1 MLSNSST
8 NKIEKEFEN
17 LRKELLDLTLRNQLL
32 NFKSRAKTIVIN
44 NQTPINIFQTLV
56 LQENK
61 MYFVSNKKDKKE
73 EKSSVWD
80 HIPFDFSKFSEG
92 NKKLEV
98 DLTPNELQKRLY
110 YINNQARTM
119 LQEQGYNILYLA
131 VGFLEWVDKSKPRQS
146 NKAPLVLIPVSM
158 ERKKVGESFNLEW
171 NGEDIQTNIS
181 LKAKLLEAGIELPD
195 FEFKKYGE
203 VIDHYIEKVKH
214 AVHKMENW
222 KVNHNIAL
230 GFFSFTKFVMYNDLN
245 PDSWASNVDL
255 TKNELI
261 QAIFNPAKNNVEA
274 FNEEDID
281 SQLDYQTMY
290 QVLDADSSQIAA
302 IQDVKS
308 GRNLVVEG
316 PPGTGKSQTIVNLIA
331 ELLAEGK
338 SVLFVS
344 EKMAA
349 LDVVK
354 DRLTNVGLGK
364 FVLELHSH
372 KTRRKKFLKD
382 LQKATTVR
390 AVDTLNI
397 DQTIR
402 KLETLKIQLDDY
414 ASVIHRPVA
423 AVNLSAF
430 QLYGMKEAADDHF
443 SRKQSIIPLVRFNNP
458 ESITLKDLDDI
469 ILSLESVAELYQT
482 ISKENP
488 WSKCSPKSLLP
499 GDLREIEMLINDTLK
514 SLDAFLVERGRVYD
528 IYGIKKPE
536 TLNEFKKSLSA
547 FDIIKTQNSELIDAQ
562 ILKSGAWDNN
572 NDDPYRLIQELAKYQ
587 KVAGILDKFNPNI
600 YHADIDRLIY
610 ELNELSHKKFRFFKG
625 NQHIELVER
634 YYNYPVQDD
643 INSII
648 DDLNQAKIAIRIK
661 KNLEANEQL
670 AKKYYG
676 GYWHLN
682 ADINDLKAIAQ
693 WMTQFTALTNDGIFS
708 QNTIDILSKDL
719 FDINPERDLVDYI
732 NSGNEFSND
741 LDKLKSKLNPR
752 SKLIFK
758 KGANDVSFEEWQSQL
773 YNWRGQLSSLHLWSQ
788 YLNTKNSLQGTTAE
802 LFVDSIEKRNIKKD
816 DIKSLVEGNFA
827 DSMLNILFVENHE
840 LATFIGEL
848 HENRIRE
855 FKDLDKKIL
864 TLNRKRIFHKLNSN
878 IPQIFGAT
886 ENPQA
891 KVLAG
896 EFTRKSGHLPVRKLL
911 EKAGGMIKQIKP
923 CFMMSPLSVAQYLD
937 PTNEELQ
944 FDVVIFDE
952 ASQVKPEDA
961 LGAFM
966 RGKTAVVMGDT
977 QQLPPTSFFDQMASG
992 ESDEEEATSLDMES
1006 ILHLCKLSF
1015 PVKMLKWHY
1024 RSRHESLIN
1033 VSNKEF
1039 YDNELLVYPS
1049 PSHNDSELGLKFH
1062 YNPDT
1067 AYERGSSSAN
1077 PKEAEDVV
1085 EAIFDH
1091 FDRYGDTKSL
1101 GVGTFSVAQKNA
1113 ILEKL
1118 EEKRRERPEFEPLFS
1133 ENKDERFFVKN
1144 LETIQGDERD
1154 VILISVGY
1162 GFDDE
1167 RKMSLN
1173 FGPLNQDGGERRLN
1187 VLITRARQK
1196 CVVFSNFKAS
1206 SMKLT
1211 ANPPHGVRALR
1222 EFLEYAENLTMGTH
1236 VGEEH
1241 TSAPFED
1248 AIASFLEEN
1257 GYIVDKQ
1264 IGCAGFRV
1272 DLAIVDE
1279 ENPGRYILGITTDG
1293 KMYASSK
1300 VARDR
1305 DRLREQVLEGLGWK
1319 LYHLWST
1326 DWYRNRDLGR
1336 KKLLDFIEKSIK
1348 ETRKEQK
1355 IAREKE
1361 EKRRIEAEKRAEELR
1376 RKREKELE
1384 EQKRKEAEAM
1394 LGDNVEVIS
1403 QDGLDFDDDIIFVSK
1418 DSEDEF
1424 GSDDEIEFVQDES
1437 PSQFVEVEDNEPK
1450 VDIKVKSPS
1459 QFVEVEDDEPKDDIE
1474 VKSPSRFVEV
1484 EDEVKKDFDEGSP
1497 NESVEVNG
1505 DSSAFDDF
1513 IFKDD
1518 GWDAIEDEN
1527 ENHPDDETSVDD
1539 NKTSDTNQDS
1549 QIIDKEKSDDVEVN
1563 LDSKESMDDISLED
1577 DEITEFINENLDESF
1592 DKISSSNADEEE
1604 ITNPEESVDVNI
1616 EEFLEELTD
1625 DSSNNNL
1632 NDGDEN
1638 EDTLE
1643 RDEDDSENVQHKDEE
1658 VSKET
1663 EEEYSQEIDDD
1674 LDSPKVKFGSTISKV
1689 SGGGILSSIKNKFS
1703 LFNDDENSDEEPAE
1717 EMGEKIKDKLENDDF
1732 IYVDHNDDE
1741 EIDEDIVESDSDS
1754 VDDEIIEEKVGDEE
1768 IIEKE
1773 PQKEK
1778 IDDSASVGEE
1788 IIEDEVVD
1796 EEILEKDSQ
1805 KQRIDDS
1812 ASVGEEIIEDEVVD
1826 EEILE
1831 KEPQKQRIDDVVD
1844 SVDDEIIEID
1854 DVEEDIIPEPV
1865 KNNKKQK
1872 PEVTFNKSADTMGLD
1887 EIPEQNDDDFDVK
1900 PEKDKSDLGTNE
1912 DLDIEPASKSKEA
1925 EKVDL
1930 GSDEDYIYVDHS
1942 NDEKSTIDYSAD
1954 KNISDKESG
1963 EEDTDV
1969 KSDLDEDKVDLGSD
1983 EDYIYVD
1990 HSNDEKST
1998 IDYSEDDNEPPV
2010 VEVNPLKNILFGDRK
2025 PKNQNG
2031 ISESK
2036 FSSAIKGTSK
2046 LNLTK
2051 EEVETVRGEIIDD
2064 DLIDHKSAPEDDDVV
2079 EVEILSGDYKNRN
2092 ADINPMDNISNDLDD
2107 ENKVVFK
2114 RNVDGVSEMTRNRSV
2129 KEKDFNRIIDET
2141 FENHPD
2147 GSLDD
2152 EDISNLASALVS
2164 KAFDDVISDAL
2175 NEKDNQYNL
2184 KRDENYDDYQSDIQ
2198 NNDIEE
2204 NDAQNVNHT
2213 STSPDGVTYYKGI
2226 DDVNSPLRKNNL
2238 YYDGDKNKNK
2248 SVKDSIKSGIR
2259 DIKYIHKSLNE
2270 IENPTKVGY
2279 VSVVDRTEEYDE
2291 SEYLT
2296 PIQDY
2301 EGEEYVPQ
2309 DEGLTF
2315 AEKEELRYEKE
2326 LQMEKLK
2333 KELSSDDN
2341 TIVTIHEEE
2350 RREDRKDQALEDII
2364 QIADE
2369 DYKEIEKERFKSS
2382 NTLKAFDDNKLP
2394 KRGKVED
2401 EIVDYKFASD
2411 FGLNSQEDL
2420 YNQPIE
2426 NVSKS
2431 VNEIITVEGP
2441 IHINEVI
2448 KRIKDSCHIKRAGAK
2463 MKKQVQKAIK
2473 ESENSG
2479 NVIRIGDFLYDASSN
2494 DVVIRKRVKPKI
2506 DLISDEEISKNIETI
2521 LSHKQSL
2528 TTSSLTKEVSRNFG
2542 FKSTSRKTSAKIKS
2556 VLDSMIA
2563 EGSVKLYDDV
2573 VELN

>member
-1 MLSNSST
+1 
-8 NKIEKEFEN
+8 
-17 LRKELLDLTLRNQLL
+17 
-32 NFKSRAKTIVIN
+32 
-44 NQTPINIFQTLV
+44 
-56 LQENK
+56 
-61 MYFVSNKKDKKE
+61 
-73 EKSSVWD
+73 
-80 HIPFDFSKFSEG
+80 
-92 NKKLEV
+92 
-98 DLTPNELQKRLY
+98 
-110 YINNQARTM
+110 
-119 LQEQGYNILYLA
+119 
-131 VGFLEWVDKSKPRQS
+131 
-146 NKAPLVLIPVSM
+146 
-158 ERKKVGESFNLEW
+158 
-171 NGEDIQTNIS
+171 
-181 LKAKLLEAGIELPD
+181 
-195 FEFKKYGE
+195 
-203 VIDHYIEKVKH
+203 
-214 AVHKMENW
+214 
-222 KVNHNIAL
+222 
-230 GFFSFTKFVMYNDLN
+230 
-245 PDSWASNVDL
+245 
-255 TKNELI
+255 
-261 QAIFNPAKNNVEA
+261 
-274 FNEEDID
+274 
-281 SQLDYQTMY
+281 
-290 QVLDADSSQIAA
+290 
-302 IQDVKS
+302 
-308 GRNLVVEG
+308 
-316 PPGTGKSQTIVNLIA
+316 
-331 ELLAEGK
+331 
-338 SVLFVS
+338 
-344 EKMAA
+344 
-349 LDVVK
+349 
-354 DRLTNVGLGK
+354 
-364 FVLELHSH
+364 
-372 KTRRKKFLKD
+372 
-382 LQKATTVR
+382 
-390 AVDTLNI
+390 
-397 DQTIR
+397 
-402 KLETLKIQLDDY
+402 
-414 ASVIHRPVA
+414 
-423 AVNLSAF
+423 
-430 QLYGMKEAADDHF
+430 MKEAADDHF
-443 SRKQSIIPLVRFNNP
+443 SRKQSIMPLVRFNNP

-587 KVAGILDKFNPNI
+587 RVAGVLDKFNPNI
-600 YHADIDRLIY
+600 YHADIDRIIY

-625 NQHIELVER
+625 NQHLELVER

-643 INSII
+643 IGTII
-648 DDLNQAKIAIRIK
+648 DDLNRAKAAIRLK

-670 AKKYYG
+670 AKRYYG

-682 ADINDLKAIAQ
+682 ADVNDLKAIAQ
-693 WMTQFTALTNDGIFS
+693 WMTQFTSLTNEGIFS

-732 NSGNEFSND
+732 DSGNEFSND

-758 KGANDVSFEEWQSQL
+758 KGANDVAFEEWQSQL

-788 YLNTKNSLQGTTAE
+788 YLNTKNSLKGTTAE

-816 DIKSLVEGNFA
+816 DVKSLVEGNFA

-855 FKDLDKKIL
+855 FKDLDRKIL
-864 TLNRKRIFHKLNSN
+864 VLNRKRIFHKLNSN

-1067 AYERGSSSAN
+1067 AYDRGSSSAN

-1118 EEKRRERPEFEPLFS
+1118 EERRRERPEFEPLFS

-1162 GFDDE
+1162 GFDNE

-1236 VGEEH
+1236 TGEEH

-1279 ENPGRYILGITTDG
+1279 ENPGKYILGITTDG

-1336 KKLLDFIEKSIK
+1336 KKLLEFIEKSIK

-1376 RKREKELE
+1376 RKREAELE
-1384 EQKRKEAEAM
+1384 EQKKKEAEEKAAA

-1403 QDGLDFDDDIIFVSK
+1403 PDGLDFDDDIIFVSK
-1418 DSEDEF
+1418 DSEDDF
-1424 GSDDEIEFVQDES
+1424 DDDGIEFIHEES
-1437 PSQFVEVEDNEPK
+1437 PSEFVEAEDEPK
-1450 VDIKVKSPS
+1450 EDIKVKSPS
-1459 QFVEVEDDEPKDDIE
+1459 EFVEAEEDVKDDIDVAAPSEFVEVDEE
-1474 VKSPSRFVEV
+1474 
-1484 EDEVKKDFDEGSP
+1484 
-1497 NESVEVNG
+1497 
-1505 DSSAFDDF
+1505 SSAFDDF

-1518 GWDAIEDEN
+1518 LEEPSDDDNQTSDIDDDLEVTDKDDSDDGIDLESGDDLEVADEDDSEDIDL
-1527 ENHPDDETSVDD
+1527 ESVDD
-1539 NKTSDTNQDS
+1539 LEVA
-1549 QIIDKEKSDDVEVN
+1549 DKEGSDDIDLESGDDLN
-1563 LDSKESMDDISLED
+1563 EPDSIEDISLED
-1577 DEITEFINENLDESF
+1577 DEISEIINENLDESF
-1592 DKISSSNADEEE
+1592 DKINSSNADEEE
-1604 ITNPEESVDVNI
+1604 LIDEEESDDINI
-1616 EEFLEELTD
+1616 DEFLEELTD
-1625 DSSNNNL
+1625 DDSNNHL
-1632 NDGDEN
+1632 DDGGED

-1643 RDEDDSENVQHKDEE
+1643 SDKDSSEDVPYTDEELTEEIQEESEEEIDEDS
-1658 VSKET
+1658 
-1663 EEEYSQEIDDD
+1663 
-1674 LDSPKVKFGSTISKV
+1674 DSPKVKFGSSISKV
-1689 SGGGILSSIKNKFS
+1689 AGGGILSSIKNKFS
-1703 LFNDDENSDEEPAE
+1703 RFSDDETSDEEAMDE
-1717 EMGEKIKDKLENDDF
+1717 VSDIIKDKLENDDGF
-1732 IYVDHNDDE
+1732 IYVDHDDDEIIEEDDVEDSIDE
-1741 EIDEDIVESDSDS
+1741 EIIETPEEDIDEEITKESS
-1754 VDDEIIEEKVGDEE
+1754 VDDEIIDDTPIEEE
-1768 IIEKE
+1768 IIDETPEEKE
-1773 PQKEK
+1773 IVE
-1778 IDDSASVGEE
+1778 EE
-1788 IIEDEVVD
+1788 IIDDAPEE
-1796 EEILEKDSQ
+1796 EEI
-1805 KQRIDDS
+1805 
-1812 ASVGEEIIEDEVVD
+1812 V
-1826 EEILE
+1826 
-1831 KEPQKQRIDDVVD
+1831 
-1844 SVDDEIIEID
+1844 EID
-1854 DVEEDIIPEPV
+1854 DVEEEIIDDTPEEEIIPEPV
-1865 KNNKKQK
+1865 NKTNKKPK
-1872 PEVTFNKSADTMGLD
+1872 VTFNKSADSIDLD
-1887 EIPEQNDDDFDVK
+1887 ELSPVEEEVIHDNLDVESDDEKIDLDKDSDIKHSKDEETVDLGSDDDYIHVGHDDVEADEEISPDNESDDVK
-1900 PEKDKSDLGTNE
+1900 PDE
-1912 DLDIEPASKSKEA
+1912 D
-1925 EKVDL
+1925 KVDL
-1930 GSDEDYIYVDHS
+1930 GSDDDYIHVEHDDVEADEELARDNESDDVKPDEDKVDLGSDDDYIYVDHS
-1942 NDEKSTIDYSAD
+1942 NDE
-1954 KNISDKESG
+1954 ES
-1963 EEDTDV
+1963 
-1969 KSDLDEDKVDLGSD
+1969 
-1983 EDYIYVD
+1983 I
-1990 HSNDEKST
+1990 
-1998 IDYSEDDNEPPV
+1998 IDYSEDENEPPV

-2025 PKNQNG
+2025 PKNPDG

-2036 FSSAIKGTSK
+2036 FANAIKGTTK

-2051 EEVETVRGEIIDD
+2051 EEVETVHGEIIDD
-2064 DLIDHKSAPEDDDVV
+2064 DIIDNRPAPEDDDVV
-2079 EVEILSGDYKNRN
+2079 EVEILSGDYKTRN
-2092 ADINPMDNISNDLDD
+2092 ADVNPLKDINDDVTEQENNDF
-2107 ENKVVFK
+2107 ENRNRVVFK
-2114 RNVDGVSEMTRNRSV
+2114 RNVDGVSEMTRKRTVN
-2129 KEKDFNRIIDET
+2129 ENDFNRIIDEAID
-2141 FENHPD
+2141 NHPD

-2164 KAFDDVISDAL
+2164 KAFDDVISDAF
-2175 NEKDNQYNL
+2175 NEKDDVYNPRYEDNYEDNQ
-2184 KRDENYDDYQSDIQ
+2184 EDIV
-2198 NNDIEE
+2198 NNDINEE
-2204 NDAQNVNHT
+2204 DSQKVNPI

-2226 DDVNSPLRKNNL
+2226 NDVNSPLRKNNL
-2238 YYDGDKNKNK
+2238 YYDEDKNKNK
-2248 SVKDSIKSGIR
+2248 SVKDSIRSGIR
-2259 DIKYIHKSLNE
+2259 DIKYIRKSLNE
-2270 IENPTKVGY
+2270 IENPTQVGY

-2301 EGEEYVPQ
+2301 EGEEYAPQ

-2315 AEKEELRYEKE
+2315 AEKEELRYERE
-2326 LQMEKLK
+2326 LQMERLK
-2333 KELSSDDN
+2333 KELSSDDD

-2369 DYKEIEKERFKSS
+2369 DYKEIEKERFKSN
-2382 NTLKAFDDNKLP
+2382 NTLKAFDDNKIP

-2411 FGLNSQEDL
+2411 FGLNSQDDL
-2420 YNQPIE
+2420 FNRPIE
-2426 NVSKS
+2426 KVSES
-2431 VNEIITVEGP
+2431 INEIISVEGP
-2441 IHINEVI
+2441 IHVNEVV
-2448 KRIKDSCHIKRAGAK
+2448 KRVKDSCNIKRAGSK

-2473 ESENSG
+2473 ESEKSG
-2479 NVIRIGDFLYDASSN
+2479 NIIRIGDFLYDASSN
-2494 DVVIRKRVKPKI
+2494 DVVIRRRVKPKI
-2506 DLISDEEISKNIETI
+2506 DLISDEEIAKNIETI

-2528 TTSSLTKEVSRNFG
+2528 TTASLTREVSRNFG
-2542 FKSTSRKTSAKIKS
+2542 FKSTSRKTSFKIKS

-2563 EGSVKLYDDV
+2563 EGTVKLYNDI